1 MRRRPTSRLGR
12 RAVTL
17 ASLCVAGIALLLIAF
32 AMNLVEPAQSYTD
45 SWPQL
50 VWGIGIWGCGI
61 GAVATGVRAIIQRR
75 ERSWM
80 VLLATA
86 VGLLPLALLVWEIAS
101 GNF

>member
-1 MRRRPTSRLGR
+1 MQVDTVSLRRTDHGTQGPWSQDHAAVAAPLVRP
-12 RAVTL
+12 
-17 ASLCVAGIALLLIAF
+17 
-32 AMNLVEPAQSYTD
+32 VEPAQSYTD

-61 GAVATGVRAIIQRR
+61 GAVATGAVAIVRQH

-86 VGLLPLALLVWEIAS
+86 VGLLPLALLVGEIAT